1 MGVAGVSGT
10 CFGWTAATAATGGEA
25 CAAVIFGELV
35 IVGANV
41 VELAPVV
48 GGSEVVITGELVEV
62 GAKIEDAS
70 SVVTAPGGGDG
81 EEPVGEFT
89 RRRRRLAG
97 VTSSS
102 TLAGNRRFMLW
113 PVESRLM
120 VVKGGAR
127 VALV

>member
-1 MGVAGVSGT
+1 M
-10 CFGWTAATAATGGEA
+10 
-25 CAAVIFGELV
+25 AVTFGELV
-35 IVGANV
+35 SLGANV
-41 VELAPVV
+41 VELAPVAI
-48 GGSEVVITGELVEV
+48 GSEVGITGELVEV

-70 SVVTAPGGGDG
+70 PVVTAPGGGDG

-89 RRRRRLAG
+89 RRRRGRAG
-97 VTSSS
+97 VTTSS